1 MRIFPTRIGIV
12 LLVTLCGPGFAATD
26 FPARGEEQFVF
37 ETWGKQKIEAFKGS
51 FAVPENRRIED
62 GRSIKIGYVRLPATG
77 AVATPPIVYLAGGPG
92 GSGIAAINYRTRM
105 FMEMRKHGDV
115 IALDQRGTGVS
126 NVLPTCT
133 SNQQAPTV
141 ERVSDRAYA
150 AAQRA
155 ALKDCLSFWREKSV
169 DLSAY
174 NTLENARDLDA
185 LRVHLGAE
193 NIVLWGVSYGSHLAL
208 AALKE
213 PDVRIAKVLI
223 SSVEGL
229 DQTIKLPSGA
239 DRYFDRLQR
248 AIDGQPTAKAAFPDI
263 KALMRRV
270 HARLERKPL
279 LIRLKSRT
287 DAPRDF
293 LLHRR
298 DMQLLS
304 ATLIADPESVVHL
317 LSIYRA
323 LDLGETPSFDS
334 IPRRLLPDNLSAAG
348 EPISFDAMPVA
359 MDIASG
365 MTGQHRARVIR
376 EAKKALLGEYL
387 DYTFLFDGMV
397 PELDLGDS
405 FRINPRSA
413 VPVLVLSGTLDGR
426 TVFESQRE
434 AVRGLEK
441 ATMITVANAGHNL
454 FDRPSPEMLE
464 IMHAFMDGDAV
475 ADSTIA
481 VELPDFAP
489 RNP

>member
-1 MRIFPTRIGIV
+1 MRILPTWIGIV
-12 LLVTLCGPGFAATD
+12 LLVTLCGPGIAETN

-37 ETWGKQKIEAFKGS
+37 ETWDKQKIEAFKGS
-51 FAVPENRRIED
+51 FAVPENRRIKD

-133 SNQQAPTV
+133 SSQQAPTV

-155 ALKDCLSFWREKSV
+155 VLKDCLSFWREKRV

-174 NTLENARDLDA
+174 NTVENARDLDA
-185 LRVHLGAE
+185 LRVHLAAE
-193 NIVLWGVSYGSHLAL
+193 NLVLWGVSYGSHLAL

-263 KALMRRV
+263 KALMQRV

-287 DAPRDF
+287 DAPQDF
-293 LLHRR
+293 VLQRR

-323 LDLGETPSFDS
+323 LDLGETLSFDS

-348 EPISFDAMPVA
+348 EPISLDAMPVA
-359 MDIASG
+359 VDIASG
-365 MTGQHRARVIR
+365 MTAQHRARVIR
-376 EAKKALLGEYL
+376 EAKTALLGEYL
-387 DYTFLFDGMV
+387 DYTFLFDG
-397 PELDLGDS
+397 
-405 FRINPRSA
+405 
-413 VPVLVLSGTLDGR
+413 
-426 TVFESQRE
+426 
-434 AVRGLEK
+434 
-441 ATMITVANAGHNL
+441 NL
-454 FDRPSPEMLE
+454 FDRPSGSGA
-464 IMHAFMDGDAV
+464 HATPLHGC
-475 ADSTIA
+475 
-481 VELPDFAP
+481 LLDFTLRRSKQP
-489 RNP
+489 WSS